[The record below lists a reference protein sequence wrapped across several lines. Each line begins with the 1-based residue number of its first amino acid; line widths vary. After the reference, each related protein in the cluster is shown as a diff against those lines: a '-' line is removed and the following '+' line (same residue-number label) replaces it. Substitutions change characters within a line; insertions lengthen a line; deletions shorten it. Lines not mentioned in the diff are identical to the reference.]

1 MMPQTKWVWMAALAG
16 FLAPTAALGQTD
28 QDRAGVERA
37 ALDYLEGFYEGDAA
51 KIRSGVH
58 PDVVKF
64 GFFPSR
70 SGDGYA
76 SEPMSFDQMI
86 EFANGVKERGNFAP
100 EDAPKEVI
108 ILEVTDQIAAVKVV
122 AWWGFDYLHLANY
135 DGEWKVIH
143 VIWQSAPSG

>member
-1 MMPQTKWVWMAALAG
+1 MTKTKWVWMAVLVG
-16 FLAPTAALGQTD
+16 CFAPTAALGQTD

-64 GFFPSR
+64 GFFPSQ

-86 EFANGVKERGNFAP
+86 EFANGVQERGNFAP

-108 ILEVTDQIAAVKVV
+108 LLEVTDQIAAVKVV
-122 AWWGFDYLHLANY
+122 TPVVPTTTFVAHSVRFVVLSS
-135 DGEWKVIH
+135 VP
-143 VIWQSAPSG
+143 Q